1 MLAVV
6 VMHQGEI
13 LSASGVALAQ
23 AIRDRR
29 VTSRVVVQAHI
40 DRARRVNPGLNA
52 IVRDRYDAAL
62 REATEADEKTTS
74 VHRDDLPPLHGVP
87 CTIKEAFA
95 FEGMPNSAGLWAR
108 RDIVATEDATVVR
121 RMRAAGAIPLGV
133 TNISELCMWFESQ
146 NKVWGRTNNAYDA
159 GRTAGGSSGGEGAI
173 VGAGASPIGV
183 GSDVGGSIRMPSFF
197 NGVFGHKATGGI
209 VPSTGSHPPA
219 HNDVQR
225 FVVCGPIV
233 RRAED
238 LMPVLRI
245 MAGPDGVEERCV
257 SSDLGDPSAVDIRAL
272 TVFSVEKGP
281 GSVQRVLLDAQR
293 RAADALAARGAKIE
307 RRTIPALS
315 RSFEIWSAMMDE
327 GRGDQSSFRE
337 LMAAGGPFD
346 PWRELARLPFK
357 TSRFTLPGLL
367 LALTEELPALWP
379 SRMRRILALGK
390 DLSAE
395 LADVLGDRGV
405 MLFPSFPRV
414 APRHITPLLAP
425 FQFAYTAIFNVM
437 EMPSTQVPLGLD
449 SSGLPLGVQVAA
461 PRGRDHL
468 SIAVAMALETAFGGW
483 QSPKRFA

>member
-1 MLAVV
+1 MLE
-6 VMHQGEI
+6 GEI
-13 LSASGVALAQ
+13 LSASGVALAR

-29 VTSRVVVQAHI
+29 VTSRAVVQAHV
-40 DRARRVNPGLNA
+40 DRARRVNPELNA
-52 IVRDRYDAAL
+52 IVHDRYEAAL
-62 REATEADEKTTS
+62 RESREADERTS
-74 VHRDDLPPLHGVP
+74 SIHRDDLPPLHGVP

-108 RDIVATEDATVVR
+108 RDVVASEDATVVK

-159 GRTAGGSSGGEGAI
+159 ARTAGGSSGGEGAI
-173 VGAGASPIGV
+173 VGAGASPIGI

-219 HNDVQR
+219 RNDVQR
-225 FVVCGPIV
+225 FVTCGPIV

-238 LMPVLRI
+238 LMPILRI
-245 MAGPDGVEERCV
+245 LAGPDGVEERCV
-257 SSDLGDPSAVDIRAL
+257 PCELGDPTAVDVKSL

-281 GSVQRVLLDAQR
+281 GAVQNVLLDAQR
-293 RAADALAARGAKIE
+293 RAAEALEARGAKVE
-307 RRTIPALS
+307 RRAIPRLA
-315 RSFEIWSAMMDE
+315 RSFEIWSAMLHE
-327 GRGDQSSFRE
+327 GRAGESSFRD
-337 LMAAGGPFD
+337 LMAEGGDFE
-346 PWRELARLPFK
+346 PWRELARFPLGG
-357 TSRFTLPGLL
+357 SRYTLPGLL
-367 LALTEELPALWP
+367 LSLFEELPA
-379 SRMRRILALGK
+379 RFTARTRQILAMGK

-405 MLFPSFPRV
+405 MLYPSFPRV
-414 APRHITPLLAP
+414 APRHRTPLLAP

-449 SSGLPLGVQVAA
+449 ARGLPLGVQVVA
-461 PRGRDHL
+461 PRRQDHL
-468 SIAVAMALETAFGGW
+468 SIAVAMALETTMGGW
-483 QSPKRFA
+483 VSPPRFR